1 MKTCLFGGTFDP
13 PHFGHLIVA
22 QTIFEAEH
30 FDRIVFVPAYIPPHK
45 LDVKI
50 SPVDAR
56 IEMLKIATKDNPNF
70 IISDNEIRRGGISY
84 SLETILSY
92 KEETKIE
99 TKDLFY
105 LIGSDSLKQFQT
117 WKNPKEI
124 LKECKLIV
132 AIRPGFRP
140 SDIPNW
146 ILARI
151 QFANIPRIEISSTQI
166 RRRWLENKTI
176 RYMVTQPVWQFI
188 NENKIYKF
196 NV

>member
-56 IEMLKIATKDNPNF
+56 IKMLKIATKDNPNF

-92 KEETKIE
+92 KEESKIE

-146 ILARI
+146 ILAKI

>member
-188 NENKIYKF
+188 NENKIYKL

>member
-30 FDRIVFVPAYIPPHK
+30 FDRIVFIPAYTPPHK
-45 LDVKI
+45 IDVKI

-56 IEMLKIATKDNPNF
+56 IKMLKIATKDNPNF
-70 IISDNEIRRGGISY
+70 IISDNEIKRGGVSY
-84 SLETILSY
+84 SIDTILSY
-92 KEETKIE
+92 KEETK
-99 TKDLFY
+99 TKTENLFY
-105 LIGSDSLKQFQT
+105 LIGSDSLKQFET
-117 WKNPKEI
+117 WKEPKRI
-124 LKECKLIV
+124 LDECRLIV

-146 ILARI
+146 ILARV

-166 RRRWLENKTI
+166 RQRWLQNKTI
-176 RYMVTQPVWQFI
+176 RYMVTQPVWEFI
-188 NENKIYKF
+188 NKNKIY
-196 NV
+196 